1 MPVSITPYQP
11 ATAGQTLTPSGGNG
25 TTQKGS
31 GALGKDDFLKILVG
45 QLKYQDP
52 MNPKGDTEF
61 IGQMA
66 QFSMVEQVSNLAQ
79 TMKMGQ
85 SMNMLGKT
93 VSYKNADGSVTSG
106 VVEKVTIDGQ
116 EPKLTVG
123 GKPGIDATTVTEVT

>member
-1 MPVSITPYQP
+1 MPPSITPYQP
-11 ATAGQTLTPSGGNG
+11 ATGAQTLSPAGSTSGA
-25 TTQKGS
+25 TGS

-79 TMKMGQ
+79 TMKMSQ

-93 VSYKNADGSVTSG
+93 VSYKNADGTVASG
-106 VVEKVTIDGQ
+106 VVEKVSVDGQ
-116 EPKLTVG
+116 NPKLTVS
-123 GKPGIDATTVTEVT
+123 GKTGVDATSVTEVT